1 MNEES
6 AFVYKDSSAKIN
18 IKYCSPVALDLVCI
32 EIID

>member
-6 AFVYKDSSAKIN
+6 AFVYKDSSTKIN
-18 IKYCSPVALDLVCI
+18 IKDCSPVALDLACC